1 MMNKA
6 KLYFLGTGTSGGV
19 PSLGCTCEV
28 CKSSDPHDSRLR
40 TAAMIETASTRLL
53 IDCGPDI
60 RQQLMDKE
68 FRRIDGVLV
77 THSHYDHVGGVDDL
91 RPYCTLGDI
100 DLYANSQAVR
110 AIKQMMYYCFTDR
123 LYPGVPRLRL
133 NTIYPHKPLIIG
145 DIQVMPVEVVHDK
158 LPILG
163 FRIGSLAYI
172 TDIKYIDNANMELIR
187 GVDCLVV
194 SALRWEKP
202 HHSHFLVSDALK
214 LSRAIGAKE
223 TWLTHLTHKIGLH
236 SLASSMLPPNV
247 HLAYDGG
254 EVEFCL

>member
-1 MMNKA
+1 M
-6 KLYFLGTGTSGGV
+6 

-28 CKSSDPHDSRLR
+28 CQSNDPHDSRLR

-77 THSHYDHVGGVDDL
+77 THAHYDHVGGVDDL
-91 RPYCTLGDI
+91 RPYCAFGDI
-100 DLYANSQAVR
+100 DLYATSQAVG
-110 AIKQMMYYCFTDR
+110 AIKQMMYYCFTDE
-123 LYPGVPRLRL
+123 LYLGVPRPRL
-133 NTIYPHKPLIIG
+133 NTICPHKPCTIS
-145 DIQVMPVEVVHDK
+145 DITVMPVEVVHDQ

-163 FRIGSLAYI
+163 FRIGNLAYI
-172 TDIKYIDNANMELIR
+172 TDIKYIDQANMELIR
-187 GVDCLVV
+187 GVDHLVV

-202 HHSHFLVSDALK
+202 HHSHFLVSDALE

-236 SLASSMLPPNV
+236 SLASSMLPSDV
-247 HLAYDGG
+247 HLAYDGA
-254 EVEFCL
+254 EIEFSL

>member
-1 MMNKA
+1 
-6 KLYFLGTGTSGGV
+6 
-19 PSLGCTCEV
+19 
-28 CKSSDPHDSRLR
+28 
-40 TAAMIETASTRLL
+40 MIETASTRLL

-133 NTIYPHKPLIIG
+133 NTS
-145 DIQVMPVEVVHDK
+145 
-158 LPILG
+158 
-163 FRIGSLAYI
+163 RSSLAIY
-172 TDIKYIDNANMELIR
+172 R
-187 GVDCLVV
+187 
-194 SALRWEKP
+194 
-202 HHSHFLVSDALK
+202 
-214 LSRAIGAKE
+214 
-223 TWLTHLTHKIGLH
+223 
-236 SLASSMLPPNV
+236 
-247 HLAYDGG
+247 
-254 EVEFCL
+254 

>member
-1 MMNKA
+1 MNTA

-19 PSLGCTCEV
+19 PSLGCTWEV
-28 CKSSDPHDSRLR
+28 CQSNDPHDSRLR

-77 THSHYDHVGGVDDL
+77 THAHYDHVGGVDDL
-91 RPYCTLGDI
+91 RPYCAFGDI
-100 DLYANSQAVR
+100 DLYANSQAVG
-110 AIKQMMYYCFTDR
+110 AIKQMMYYCFTDE
-123 LYPGVPRLRL
+123 LYLGVPRLRL
-133 NTIYPHKPLIIG
+133 NTICPHKPFTIS
-145 DIQVMPVEVVHDK
+145 DITVMPVEVVHDQ

-163 FRIGSLAYI
+163 FRIGNLAYI
-172 TDIKYIDNANMELIR
+172 TDIKYIDQANMELIR
-187 GVDCLVV
+187 GVDHLVV

-202 HHSHFLVSDALK
+202 HHSHFLVSDALE

-223 TWLTHLTHKIGLH
+223 TWLTHLTHKIGLQ
-236 SLASSMLPPNV
+236 SLASSMLPSDV
-247 HLAYDGG
+247 HLAYDGA
-254 EVEFCL
+254 EIEFSL

>member
-1 MMNKA
+1 MNTA

-28 CKSSDPHDSRLR
+28 CQSNDPHDSRLR

-77 THSHYDHVGGVDDL
+77 THAHYDHVGGVDDL
-91 RPYCTLGDI
+91 RPYCAFGDI
-100 DLYANSQAVR
+100 DLYANSQAVG
-110 AIKQMMYYCFTDR
+110 AIKQMMYYCFTDN
-123 LYPGVPRLRL
+123 LYIGVPRLRL
-133 NTIYPHKPLIIG
+133 NTISPHKPFTIG
-145 DIQVMPVEVVHDK
+145 DITVMPVEVVHDQ

-163 FRIGSLAYI
+163 FRIGNLAYI
-172 TDIKYIDNANMELIR
+172 TDIKYIDQANMELIR
-187 GVDCLVV
+187 GVDHLVV

-202 HHSHFLVSDALK
+202 HHSHFLVSDALE

-223 TWLTHLTHKIGLH
+223 TWLTHLTHKIGPH
-236 SLASSMLPPNV
+236 SLASSMLPSDV
-247 HLAYDGG
+247 HLAYDGA
-254 EVEFCL
+254 EIEFSL

>member
-1 MMNKA
+1 MNTA

-28 CKSSDPHDSRLR
+28 CQSSDPHDSRLR

-77 THSHYDHVGGVDDL
+77 THAHYDHVAGVDDL
-91 RPYCTLGDI
+91 RPYCAFGDI
-100 DLYANSQAVR
+100 DLYANSQAVG
-110 AIKQMMYYCFTDR
+110 AIKQMMYYCFTDN
-123 LYPGVPRLRL
+123 LYIGVPRLRL
-133 NTIYPHKPLIIG
+133 NTISPHKPFTIG
-145 DIQVMPVEVVHDK
+145 DITVMPVEVVHDQ

-163 FRIGSLAYI
+163 FRIGNLAYI
-172 TDIKYIDNANMELIR
+172 TDIKYIDQANMELIR
-187 GVDCLVV
+187 GVDHLVV
-194 SALRWEKP
+194 SALRWEKS
-202 HHSHFLVSDALK
+202 HHSHFLVSDALE

-236 SLASSMLPPNV
+236 SLANSMLPSDV
-247 HLAYDGG
+247 HLAYDGA
-254 EVEFCL
+254 EIEFSL

>member
-1 MMNKA
+1 
-6 KLYFLGTGTSGGV
+6 
-19 PSLGCTCEV
+19 
-28 CKSSDPHDSRLR
+28 
-40 TAAMIETASTRLL
+40 
-53 IDCGPDI
+53 
-60 RQQLMDKE
+60 
-68 FRRIDGVLV
+68 
-77 THSHYDHVGGVDDL
+77 
-91 RPYCTLGDI
+91 
-100 DLYANSQAVR
+100 
-110 AIKQMMYYCFTDR
+110 MMYYCFTDR

-145 DIQVMPVEVVHDK
+145 DIQVMPVEVIHDK

-202 HHSHFLVSDALK
+202 HHSHFLVSDALE

>member
-1 MMNKA
+1 MNTA

-28 CKSSDPHDSRLR
+28 CQSNDPHDSRLR

-53 IDCGPDI
+53 IDSGPDI

-77 THSHYDHVGGVDDL
+77 THAHYDHVGGVDDL
-91 RPYCTLGDI
+91 RPYCAFGDI
-100 DLYANSQAVR
+100 DLYANSQAVG
-110 AIKQMMYYCFTDR
+110 AIKQMMYYCFTDE
-123 LYPGVPRLRL
+123 LYLGVPRLRL
-133 NTIYPHKPLIIG
+133 NTICPHKPFTIS
-145 DIQVMPVEVVHDK
+145 DITVMPVEVVHDQ

-163 FRIGSLAYI
+163 FRIGNLAYI
-172 TDIKYIDNANMELIR
+172 TDIKYIDQANMELIR
-187 GVDCLVV
+187 GVDHLVV

-202 HHSHFLVSDALK
+202 HHSHFLVSDALE

-236 SLASSMLPPNV
+236 SLASSMLPSDV
-247 HLAYDGG
+247 HLAYDGA
-254 EVEFCL
+254 EIEFSL